1 MSHRITQGNDSDN
14 ESQDESRNDS
24 EMESYNI
31 TGMRDPCQEAEYRGI
46 NARQI
51 AFLFHHQFI
60 QIATNTRDQP
70 VKTLVPLG
78 TSPDLLQINY
88 LNNNYLEYYIR

>member
-1 MSHRITQGNDSDN
+1 MTQGNDLDN
-14 ESQDESRNDS
+14 ESQNESQNDS
-24 EMESYNI
+24 EMESYDI
-31 TGMRDPCQEAEYRGI
+31 TSIRDPCQEAGYRGI

-51 AFLFHHQFI
+51 AFLLDHQFI

-88 LNNNYLEYYIR
+88 LNNNYLEDYIR

>member
-1 MSHRITQGNDSDN
+1 
-14 ESQDESRNDS
+14 
-24 EMESYNI
+24 MESYDII
-31 TGMRDPCQEAEYRGI
+31 THINPCPKGGFRGI
-46 NARQI
+46 KPRQI

-78 TSPDLLQINY
+78 TLPDPLYNQLSQY
-88 LNNNYLEYYIR
+88 NYLEDYIRQTYV